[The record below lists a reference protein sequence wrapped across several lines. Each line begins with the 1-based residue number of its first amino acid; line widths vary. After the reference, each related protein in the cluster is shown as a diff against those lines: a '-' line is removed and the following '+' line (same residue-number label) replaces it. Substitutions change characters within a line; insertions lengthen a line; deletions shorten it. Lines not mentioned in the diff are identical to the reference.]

1 MHAIAS
7 ITLWL
12 FVIGTALIFGA
23 GLYENLV
30 VVPFWSTGAPA
41 SLAEGNP
48 LLGVPVRPGRVFWS
62 FFTPALGFI
71 ALLALAT
78 SFGTPSRHLVW
89 RVAASG
95 LLLMVSIATLVYFR
109 PAIIGMVA
117 DHGAGRTPE
126 ALAEEAHRWVALNW
140 VRILA
145 VAACAR
151 SIPGGALWLLGSSA
165 GKSRRMARYCA
176 RIGVLVG
183 ALFSGPS
190 DQVCGKPRKTPSGST
205 LSANS

>member
-1 MHAIAS
+1 VRAIAS

-30 VVPFWSTGAPA
+30 VVPFWSTAAPG

-48 LLGVPVRPGRVFWS
+48 LLAVPVRAGRVFWS
-62 FFTPALGFI
+62 VFTPALGFI

-78 SFGTPSRHLVW
+78 SFGTPPRHLAW

-95 LLLMVSIATLVYFR
+95 LLLVVSIATLVYFR
-109 PAIIGMVA
+109 PAIVGMVVE
-117 DHGAGRTPE
+117 HGAGRTPD
-126 ALAEEAHRWVALNW
+126 ALAAEAHRWVALNW

-145 VAACAR
+145 VAASLVMGVR
-151 SIPGGALWLLGSSA
+151 ALLLPL
-165 GKSRRMARYCA
+165 R
-176 RIGVLVG
+176 
-183 ALFSGPS
+183 
-190 DQVCGKPRKTPSGST
+190 
-205 LSANS
+205 